1 MRSIISIVGK
11 SSSGKTTLLEALI
24 AELKK
29 RGYKV
34 AIVKHSH
41 HKDDLDTAA
50 KDTWRFTKAGSEL
63 SAINSLDH
71 LAIYRRMDDYF
82 DPKDIA
88 NFVLW
93 DFDILLTEGFKS
105 SNYPKIEVRRNEQGN
120 ELLTDQKSL
129 LAVVTDKPMDINVP
143 QFNHDDIAGI
153 ADLIEK
159 EIISQNNDSDIEMV
173 INGVPTPISPSLKD
187 LLTRTLSA
195 MIPNP
200 SNNGEVKNLH
210 ISLRR
215 KH

>member
-11 SSSGKTTLLEALI
+11 SSSGKTTLLEKLI
-24 AELKK
+24 AELKR

-71 LAIYRRMDDYF
+71 LAIYRHMDNFF
-82 DPKDIA
+82 DPQDISS
-88 NFVLW
+88 FIMW
-93 DFDILLTEGFKS
+93 DFDILLTEGFKG
-105 SNYPKIEVRRNEQGN
+105 SNYPKIEVHRDVQGK
-120 ELLTDQKSL
+120 ELLTDPKLL
-129 LAVVTDKPMDINVP
+129 LAVVTDVPLNVTVP
-143 QFNHDDIAGI
+143 QLSHDDVAGV
-153 ADLIEK
+153 ADIIEK
-159 EIISQNNDSDIEMV
+159 TMISHNNETELDVI
-173 INGVPTPISPSLKD
+173 INGIRLPVSPSLKD
-187 LLTRTLSA
+187 LLERTLAA
-195 MIPNP
+195 MIPVP
-200 SNNGEVKNLH
+200 QGNGEMNNMH

>member
-11 SSSGKTTLLEALI
+11 SSSGKTTLLEKLI

-50 KDTWRFTKAGSEL
+50 KDTWRFTKAGSEI

-71 LAIYRRMDDYF
+71 LAIYRRMDSYF
-82 DPKDIA
+82 DPQDIS

-93 DFDILLTEGFKS
+93 DFDILLTEGFKG
-105 SNYPKIEVRRNEQGN
+105 SNYPKIEVHRARQGK
-120 ELLTDQKSL
+120 ELLTDPKLL
-129 LAVVTDKPMDINVP
+129 LAVVTDEPLNIDVP
-143 QFNHDDIAGI
+143 QLSHDDVAGV
-153 ADLIEK
+153 ADIIEK
-159 EIISQNNDSDIEMV
+159 TIISQNNETDLDLV
-173 INGVPTPISPSLKD
+173 IDGVHTPVNPSLKD
-187 LLTRTLSA
+187 LLTRTLTA
-195 MIPNP
+195 MIPAP
-200 SNNGEVKNLH
+200 QDNGEIKNMH

>member
-1 MRSIISIVGK
+1 MQSIISFVGK
-11 SSSGKTTLLEALI
+11 SSSGKTTLLEKII

-71 LAIYRRMDDYF
+71 LAIYRRMDNFF
-82 DPKDIA
+82 DPRDIA
-88 NFVLW
+88 NYVLW

-105 SNYPKIEVRRNEQGN
+105 SSYPKIEVHRSEQGD
-120 ELLTDQKSL
+120 ELLTDPKLL
-129 LAVVTDKPMDINVP
+129 LAVVTDKPLDINIP
-143 QFNHDDIAGI
+143 QFSHDDIKGI
-153 ADLIEK
+153 ADIIEK
-159 EIISQNNDSDIEMV
+159 TATFK
-173 INGVPTPISPSLKD
+173 NGETILDLFIDGRRTLVSPGLKD
-187 LLTRTLSA
+187 MLTRTLSA

-200 SNNGEVKNLH
+200 NNNGEVKNLH
-210 ISLRR
+210 ISMRR